1 VGELVTQLPGNADL
15 DAVRRILFGADVAR
29 LEQVLEEMK
38 GQTAARTT
46 EMEARATGGM
56 QDLDRRVQQRLD
68 ELTQR
73 VTAQLD
79 DLSRRQQ
86 AHAEKVTQLLDQVMA
101 ELSRRTDQLQGE
113 TRSGLEEV
121 KGKVADL
128 EKRKLNASDFGGTLA
143 LLGQRFAAGD
153 DAAK

>member
-1 VGELVTQLPGNADL
+1 MTQLPGNADL
-15 DAVRRILFGADVAR
+15 DAVRRILVGADVAR
-29 LEQVLEEMK
+29 FDQALEELK
-38 GQTAARTT
+38 GVTAARATELEGRTT
-46 EMEARATGGM
+46 AGM

-68 ELTQR
+68 EMAQR
-73 VTAQLD
+73 MTSQLE

-113 TRSGLEEV
+113 TRAGLEEV
-121 KGKVADL
+121 KLKVADL

-143 LLGQRFAAGD
+143 LLGQRFAASD
-153 DAAK
+153 DAAR